1 MDKKY
6 LNISANSQGRAFL
19 SVLFQSA
26 PTGIQ
31 QTMPIFLAGNAT
43 SLSLYFQTAAAPTLS
58 TSIRAPSTFIQQ
70 GFPANQEHAQ
80 TGGKIKYNLPQEKMK
95 VNPNRH
101 TSKGF
106 LFATF
111 VPCTEGTIVSKRF
124 ALLNETGTR
133 EAFLGKIILKNHQ
146 KPIPALQTPILNKE
160 M

>member
-1 MDKKY
+1 MCA
-6 LNISANSQGRAFL
+6 ISTSSHRHRANHPHLPGYECDF
-19 SVLFQSA
+19 
-26 PTGIQ
+26 PC
-31 QTMPIFLAGNAT
+31 T
-43 SLSLYFQTAAAPTLS
+43 SLRAWAAPK
-58 TSIRAPSTFIQQ
+58 PSLQSCIKHQSPPTTFTQQ
-70 GFPANQEHAQ
+70 DFPASQEHVQ

-106 LFATF
+106 LLATF
-111 VPCTEGTIVSKRF
+111 IPCTEGTIVSKLF

-133 EAFLGKIILKNHQ
+133 KAFLGKIILKNHQ